1 MTARDELI
9 AKIRRLPEPIVQQV
23 NDYVDFLLTKRGGQ
37 GMRRLQTLTGKPFE
51 YEGKLIE
58 GITAYAGKSRTRIVI
73 TADTIEKVRSAIG
86 DNRDGILMGANRTS
100 PSPNSLGTMLQR
112 ERQNPQQLSYLIPL
126 LKEDEFCDAFQEKK
140 KGRPFLVKFTENV

>member
-37 GMRRLQTLTGKPFE
+37 GMTRSQTLKGESFE
-51 YEGKLIE
+51 YEGNLTE
-58 GITAYAGKSRTRIVI
+58 GIKAYVGESRTKIVI
-73 TADTIEKVRSAIG
+73 TPDTIEKVSSAIR

-126 LKEDEFCDAFQEKK
+126 LKEDGFCDAFRENEP
-140 KGRPFLVKFTENV
+140 GRPFLVKFTENV